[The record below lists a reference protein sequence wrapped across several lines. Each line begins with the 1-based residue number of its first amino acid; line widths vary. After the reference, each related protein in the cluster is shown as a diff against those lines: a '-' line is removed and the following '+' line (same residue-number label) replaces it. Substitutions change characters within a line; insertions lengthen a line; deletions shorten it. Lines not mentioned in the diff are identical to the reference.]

1 MAAIARSPNTDRSG
15 IDRLNIALIVVSML
29 LALRWPFETLLLAYA
44 VLGPLH
50 YLTEISWLYD
60 RSYFLPRRRDAW
72 PLWIGGLGLIGA
84 VMAATSADRTALQR
98 ATENG
103 ALFAL
108 FGFALVLMLT
118 PAWWKRLLAL
128 AALVPA
134 CLWLAREARF
144 ADSLAGY
151 LPTVVHVYVFTGLFM
166 LLGWLRRPGAGGA
179 LAFATYLLCP
189 LLCLLVPAT
198 WSAPASDW
206 AERAFVGTLSGI
218 NDLILDDAG
227 IAVAHD
233 ALTTHP
239 ASVLVAR
246 VLALAYL
253 YHYLNWFSKVEVIG
267 WAKVSPKRGATILA
281 LWVFSVG
288 FYFVDYV
295 LGFVLLLALSFLH
308 VVLEFPLNHR
318 SFREMFGM
326 LRPGAHLFTGRDR

>member
-50 YLTEISWLYD
+50 YLTEISWLHD

-98 ATENG
+98 AIENG

-128 AALVPA
+128 VALVPA

-166 LLGWLRRPGAGGA
+166 LVGTLRRPSRDSRAA
-179 LAFATYLLCP
+179 MAAYVLCP
-189 LLCLLVPAT
+189 LLCWWAPLA
-198 WSAPASDW
+198 WSAPASGW
-206 AERAFVGTLSGI
+206 AGNAFIGTLSSI
-218 NDLILDDAG
+218 SRLILGDAG
-227 IAVAHD
+227 HALTGD
-233 ALTTHP
+233 ALLTDPT
-239 ASVLVAR
+239 AILVAR

-267 WAKVSPKRGATILA
+267 WARMSPLRGVIIGAAWIGASA
-281 LWVFSVG
+281 L
-288 FYFVDYV
+288 YFRDYL
-295 LGFVLLLALSFLH
+295 LGFTVLLLLSFLH

-318 SFREMFGM
+318 SFRELGERLFSGGDT
-326 LRPGAHLFTGRDR
+326 RTPG